1 MGNSRLGAMVYGI
14 PDREEIQLN
23 EETLW
28 GGSPHRN
35 DNPKALGALPEVQK
49 LIFEEKYDQADKLI
63 NETFFGGPHG
73 MPYQTAGSLILNFDN
88 HQNYQNYYREL
99 DLNKAVTLTPY
110 IVDGVTYTR

>member
-1 MGNSRLGAMVYGI
+1 MKRITLFFIIFIGISNLEIISQDLKLWYNTPAAVWEEALPMGNSRLGAMVYGI

-49 LIFEEKYDQADKLI
+49 LIFEEKYDEADKL
-63 NETFFGGPHG
+63 
-73 MPYQTAGSLILNFDN
+73 
-88 HQNYQNYYREL
+88 
-99 DLNKAVTLTPY
+99 
-110 IVDGVTYTR
+110 